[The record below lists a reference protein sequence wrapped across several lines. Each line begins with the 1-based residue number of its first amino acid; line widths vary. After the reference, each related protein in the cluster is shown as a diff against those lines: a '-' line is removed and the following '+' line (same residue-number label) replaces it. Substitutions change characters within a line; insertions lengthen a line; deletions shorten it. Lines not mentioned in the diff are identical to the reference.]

1 MTLFKQ
7 LFLAAITA
15 LLVACGGGGGG
26 GGGATSATSL
36 AVTISGAGTVA
47 ANGQYNVASGSVITV
62 TCNMACTVAPSA
74 LNAAY
79 TNTSSTATSWTGTM
93 VGSNIVG
100 NVTTVASA
108 SGQTSVNTVIN
119 ISPAL
124 IVTVTGAGA
133 GNSPYAVANNT
144 QVTLTC
150 NMTCS
155 FIPSATGGATYSG
168 IATTSTSWSATLKGA
183 ATASGVSVTASAAG
197 QTAVAKSFTL
207 AAISPI
213 VPLTTAELTTLTKSA
228 NTANFAIAATA
239 AEAQYLFTM
248 VSTSGKPPAS
258 TGANQQFPT
267 LSSTGTRITSPC
279 VTGSYKASWSIANS
293 TTVATDDYVEIT
305 YTNCVKS
312 NGAKFNGK
320 SSLTMVV
327 GSSAT
332 SYYGELDLINF
343 VKTTSAGT
351 IITVL
356 NSALNYSYTNSTAVL
371 SGVLTSKKE
380 FGLSGSLTATL
391 SATAS
396 NLQAGLK
403 TYTSTNIFNSV
414 TYFTAPN
421 TNVKYAS
428 SFDSSDGT
436 YTYVVTNNT
445 PSVYTAGGAFV
456 SNGNTSIVY
465 NAAKLD
471 VDHSNLSTTVTGV
484 NTNGSAISAINL
496 GANFF

>member
-26 GGGATSATSL
+26 GGGATSAASL
-36 AVTISGAGTVA
+36 VVTISGAGTVA

-93 VGSNIVG
+93 VGSNIIG

-197 QTAVAKSFTL
+197 QTAVAKNFTL

-228 NTANFAIAATA
+228 NTANFGIASTA
-239 AEAQYLFTM
+239 AEARYLFTM
-248 VSTSGKPPAS
+248 VSTSGKPPAG
-258 TGANQQFPT
+258 TGINQQFPT
-267 LSSTGTRITSPC
+267 LSSTGTTITSPC
-279 VTGSYKASWSIANS
+279 VTGSYKASWSIAAS
-293 TTVATDDYVEIT
+293 ATVAANDYVEIT
-305 YTNCVKS
+305 YANCVKS
-312 NGAKFNGK
+312 TGEKFNGTTG
-320 SSLTMVV
+320 LTMVG
-327 GSSAT
+327 GSASG
-332 SYYGELDLINF
+332 YYGKLDFINF
-343 VKTTSAGT
+343 VKTTSLGT

-356 NSALNYSYTNSTAVL
+356 SSALDYSYTNSSSVL
-371 SGVLTSKKE
+371 SGVLTSKKQY
-380 FGLSGSLTATL
+380 GLSGSLAT
-391 SATAS
+391 SVSTTAS
-396 NLQAGLK
+396 NLQVGLK
-403 TYTSTNIFNSV
+403 TYTSTNVFNSV

-421 TNVKYAS
+421 TNTKYAS

-471 VDHSNLSTTVTGV
+471 VDHSDLSTTVTGV
-484 NTNGSAISAINL
+484 NTNGSAISSINL
-496 GANFF
+496 GAGFF